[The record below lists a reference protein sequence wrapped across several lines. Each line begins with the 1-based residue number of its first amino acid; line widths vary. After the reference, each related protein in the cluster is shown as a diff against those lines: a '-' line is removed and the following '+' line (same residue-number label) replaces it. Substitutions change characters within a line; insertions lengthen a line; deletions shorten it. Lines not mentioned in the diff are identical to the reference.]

1 MAIFWLVI
9 LIGAAQ
15 APLHVGNFP
24 NLDSCQKAANEMV
37 RGSGA
42 GQGQL
47 QERHHMLLMCACRRT
62 LEKLGILSHQTD
74 QSYMPVTPLQE
85 FISRLRTSLNQLPA

>member
-42 GQGQL
+42 GAGT
-47 QERHHMLLMCACRRT
+47 AV
-62 LEKLGILSHQTD
+62 G
-74 QSYMPVTPLQE
+74 
-85 FISRLRTSLNQLPA
+85 TSPYVAYVCVQANTGKAGDPDPPD

>member
-24 NLDSCQKAANEMV
+24 NLDACQKAANEMV

-42 GQGQL
+42 GTGATAGSAPYVAYVCVQANTGKAGDP
-47 QERHHMLLMCACRRT
+47 E
-62 LEKLGILSHQTD
+62 SPD
-74 QSYMPVTPLQE
+74 
-85 FISRLRTSLNQLPA
+85 

>member
-24 NLDSCQKAANEMV
+24 NLDSRQKAANEMV

-42 GQGQL
+42 GAGT
-47 QERHHMLLMCACRRT
+47 AA
-62 LEKLGILSHQTD
+62 G
-74 QSYMPVTPLQE
+74 
-85 FISRLRTSLNQLPA
+85 TSPYVAYVCVQANTGKTGDPEPPD